1 MSENQQDETILVA
14 LHPNNLEEVE
24 STRKELE
31 VDAEVLTGTKVLIKA
46 HCTMYHGHL
55 AIIDPDRVW
64 YTLVFE
70 PNEFTILAGELEEQ
84 TK

>member
-1 MSENQQDETILVA
+1 MSEIQQDETILVA

-46 HCTMYHGHL
+46 HCTMYKGHL

-70 PNEFTILAGELEEQ
+70 PNEFTILAGELGDQ
-84 TK
+84 IK

>member
-24 STRKELE
+24 PTRKELE
-31 VDAEVLTGTKVLIKA
+31 VDAEVLTGTKVFIKA
-46 HCTMYHGHL
+46 HCAMYRSHL

-64 YTLVFE
+64 YTLVYG
-70 PNEFTILAGELEEQ
+70 PNEFTVLAGELEDQ
-84 TK
+84 DK

>member
-31 VDAEVLTGTKVLIKA
+31 VDAEVLTGTKVFIKA
-46 HCTMYHGHL
+46 HCAMCKGHL
-55 AIIDPDRVW
+55 AVIDPDRVW
-64 YTLVFE
+64 YTLVYE
-70 PNEFTILAGELEEQ
+70 PNEFTILAGELEDQDE
-84 TK
+84 

>member
-24 STRKELE
+24 PTRKELE
-31 VDAEVLTGTKVLIKA
+31 VDAEVLTGTKVFIKA
-46 HCTMYHGHL
+46 HCAMYKDHL

-64 YTLVFE
+64 YTLVYG
-70 PNEFTILAGELEEQ
+70 PNEFTILAGELEDQ
-84 TK
+84 DK

>member
-1 MSENQQDETILVA
+1 MSEIQQDETILVA
-14 LHPNNLEEVE
+14 LHPNNLEEIE

-46 HCTMYHGHL
+46 HCAMHKGHL

-70 PNEFTILAGELEEQ
+70 PNEFTILAGELEDQ
-84 TK
+84 IK

>member
-46 HCTMYHGHL
+46 HCVMYKGHL

-70 PNEFTILAGELEEQ
+70 PNEFTILAGKLENQ
-84 TK
+84 TE

>member
-1 MSENQQDETILVA
+1 MPENQQDETILVA

-24 STRKELE
+24 PTRKELE

-46 HCTMYHGHL
+46 HCTMYEGHL

-64 YTLVFE
+64 YTLVYG
-70 PNEFTILAGELEEQ
+70 PNEFTILAGELEDQ
-84 TK
+84 DK

>member
-31 VDAEVLTGTKVLIKA
+31 IDTEVLTGTKVFIKA
-46 HCTMYHGHL
+46 HCAMYQGHL
-55 AIIDPDRVW
+55 AVIDPDRVW
-64 YTLVFE
+64 YTLVYG
-70 PNEFTILAGELEEQ
+70 PNEFTILAGELEDQEE
-84 TK
+84 

>member
-31 VDAEVLTGTKVLIKA
+31 IDAEVLTGTKVLIKA
-46 HCTMYHGHL
+46 HCTMDKGHL

-70 PNEFTILAGELEEQ
+70 PNEFTILAGKLEDQ
-84 TK
+84 IK

>member
-46 HCTMYHGHL
+46 HCTMYQGHL

-70 PNEFTILAGELEEQ
+70 PNEFTILAGELEDQ
-84 TK
+84 IK

>member
-46 HCTMYHGHL
+46 HCTVYKGHL
-55 AIIDPDRVW
+55 AVIDPDRVW

-70 PNEFTILAGELEEQ
+70 PNEFTILAGELEDQ

>member
-24 STRKELE
+24 PTRKELE

-46 HCTMYHGHL
+46 HCTMYMGHL

-64 YTLVFE
+64 YTLVYG
-70 PNEFTILAGELEEQ
+70 PNEFTILAGELEDQ
-84 TK
+84 DK